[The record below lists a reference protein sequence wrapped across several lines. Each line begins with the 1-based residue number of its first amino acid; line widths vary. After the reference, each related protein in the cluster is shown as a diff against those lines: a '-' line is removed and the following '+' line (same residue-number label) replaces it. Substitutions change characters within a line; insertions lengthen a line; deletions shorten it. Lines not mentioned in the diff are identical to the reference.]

1 MTRALGRA
9 ACPHAADMGR
19 AVAPRPPR
27 RAEGCPPYQNGWRR
41 VRLKRMFSYAKG
53 LNITKADLVD
63 DGVAVVSYGQIHAKH
78 NTGTHLDP
86 SLIRY
91 VPEEIAAACPNSK
104 LKRGDVV
111 FADTSEDLEGV
122 GNCVLNDS
130 DGVVYAGY
138 HALIA
143 SARFPEHSKY
153 LSYLFQTDAWRGQIR
168 TRASGIKVFSLT
180 QRVLNPVTVILPPLP
195 EQKRIAAFLDAKC
208 ADIDKAIAAKR
219 EQLDCIDEMW
229 KNILYKATTQG
240 LDLVDAVES
249 DDRRVAPDGR
259 AVAPRPPRTARGAVP
274 TNTAYAPIVSI
285 RCDKTNTT
293 SNPLFPTIHNDWSLK
308 RIKSIA
314 RIRYGLGEPPR
325 ESDDGKL
332 MIRATDF
339 HAGKIDGSKML
350 RVDTYDLPQGKD
362 PYLHTGEIIIVRSG
376 AYAGDSTIV
385 PKCYDG
391 YVSGYDM
398 VLTVTKAMPE
408 FVAYAFLS
416 KHILN
421 DQLLLLSSR
430 AAQPHVNAEQV
441 LNLVLPLPPIP
452 EQRRIIAFLDERRAR
467 FDNLADNLRRQIEV
481 LEQYRKSLIH
491 ECVMGERRV
500 G

>member
-1 MTRALGRA
+1 MIRARTKEWAGKIPA
-9 ACPHAADMGR
+9 
-19 AVAPRPPR
+19 
-27 RAEGCPPYQNGWRR
+27 GWSDG
-41 VRLKRMFSYAKG
+41 RLKDSFFYSKG

-91 VPEEIAAACPNSK
+91 VPEEIAIACPNSR
-104 LKRGDVV
+104 LKKGDVV

-143 SARFPEHSKY
+143 SARFPEHSKF

-219 EQLDCIDEMW
+219 KQLDLLEEMW
-229 KNILYKATTQG
+229 KNILYRATTQG
-240 LDLVDAVES
+240 LKS
-249 DDRRVAPDGR
+249 
-259 AVAPRPPRTARGAVP
+259 ARME
-274 TNTAYAPIVSI
+274 
-285 RCDKTNTT
+285 RT
-293 SNPLFPTIHNDWSLK
+293 SNALFPEVPYGWKIKRLK
-308 RIKSIA
+308 RICS
-314 RIRYGLGEPPR
+314 
-325 ESDDGKL
+325 
-332 MIRATDF
+332 M
-339 HAGKIDGSKML
+339 
-350 RVDTYDLPQGKD
+350 
-362 PYLHTGEIIIVRSG
+362 RSG
-376 AYAGDSTIV
+376 DNLGAADISPDGDYPV
-385 PKCYDG
+385 YGGNGLRG
-391 YVSGYDM
+391 YYSDFNVSGKFILVGRQGALCGNVHLVEGNFWATEHALITMLYSNMEVRFIAYMM
-398 VLTVTKAMPE
+398 VAMNLNQ
-408 FVAYAFLS
+408 YAS
-416 KHILN
+416 
-421 DQLLLLSSR
+421 QS
-430 AAQPHVNAEQV
+430 AAQPGLAASKILNVETVVPPYSEQC
-441 LNLVLPLPPIP
+441 
-452 EQRRIIAFLDERRAR
+452 EIANYLDAKRKNLDE
-467 FDNLADNLRRQIEV
+467 LTDNLRRQINV